1 VAASVGLVF
10 LGLPVVALV
19 ARSIASGALGTELA
33 ERAVLDALAL
43 SLMTSTVSVGVG
55 VVLGIPI
62 ALLLARHAFRGRV
75 VAEALVDLPIILPPS
90 VAGLALLFAFGRR
103 GAVGPALE
111 VFGLTLPFTTV
122 AVVLAQVFVS
132 MPFFIRAARAGIRSV
147 PRELEDAARVDGATE
162 NAVVRRVSLP
172 LAASALGAGVVL
184 AWARAMGEFGAT
196 ILFAGNIEGRTQ
208 TLPLLVY
215 SEFQGSLDAAVAAA
229 TILVVAAVGVL
240 IAVRLLRL
248 PWDAGWSS

>member
-1 VAASVGLVF
+1 VF
-10 LGLPVVALV
+10 LGLPVAALV
-19 ARSIASGALGTELA
+19 ARSLLSGSLGTALA
-33 ERAVLDALAL
+33 NAAVVDALAL
-43 SLMTSTVSVGVG
+43 SLVTSTLSVAIGVL
-55 VVLGIPI
+55 LGLPI
-62 ALLLARHAFRGRV
+62 AILLARHAFRGRV

-111 VFGLTLPFTTV
+111 VVGITLPFTTI
-122 AVVLAQVFVS
+122 AVVVAQVFVS

-147 PRELEDAARVDGATE
+147 PGELEDAARVDGASEGTIM
-162 NAVVRRVSLP
+162 RRVTLP
-172 LAASALGAGVVL
+172 LAASALGAGLVL

-240 IAVRLLRL
+240 LAVRLMRL
-248 PWDAGWSS
+248 PWDTGWGS